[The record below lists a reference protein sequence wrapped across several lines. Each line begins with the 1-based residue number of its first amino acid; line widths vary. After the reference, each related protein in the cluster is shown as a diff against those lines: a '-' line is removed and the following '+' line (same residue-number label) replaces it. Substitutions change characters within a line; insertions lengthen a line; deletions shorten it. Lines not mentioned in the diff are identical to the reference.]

1 MNEIRTPP
9 GLPAATALGPV
20 RLRVA
25 DLDGVAGF
33 YRRAIGLH
41 DLPPADG
48 ALRLGALDGTP
59 LVELVGDPAASARP
73 PRSTGLFHLAILL
86 PSRADLAQAVHRVTG
101 AGWGFSGAADHL
113 VSEALYLNDP
123 EGNGIEIYRDR
134 PRDQWAHRDGELEM
148 GTLAIDLDG
157 VLGALPAG
165 TPDEGVPDGTVMGHV
180 HLQVHDVGA
189 AEAFY
194 NGVLGFDV
202 MVRGYPGAL
211 FVAAGGYH
219 HHLGLNTWSSRG
231 GAAPPAGSRGLDR
244 YRIHLPARADVDA
257 VAGRLAT
264 AGHEAVADGDGL
276 VVRDPSGNA
285 VMIATAP

>member
-1 MNEIRTPP
+1 MNEIQPTPA
-9 GLPAATALGPV
+9 LPAQTALGPV

-25 DLDGVAGF
+25 DLDGVAAF

-41 DLPPADG
+41 DLPPGDG
-48 ALRLGALDGTP
+48 VVRLGTPGGTP
-59 LVELVGDPAASARP
+59 LVELAGDPSAPERP
-73 PRSTGLFHLAILL
+73 PRSTGLFHLAILV

-165 TPDEGVPDGTVMGHV
+165 TADEGMPDGTVIGHM
-180 HLQVHDVGA
+180 HLQVRDVPE

-219 HHLGLNTWSSRG
+219 HHLGLNTWGTRG
-231 GAAPPAGSRGLDR
+231 AAAPPAGSRGLDH
-244 YRIHLPARADVDA
+244 YRIHLPARADLDA
-257 VAGRLAT
+257 VAARLADS
-264 AGHEAVADGDGL
+264 GHVPVPDADGIR
-276 VVRDPSGNA
+276 VADPSGNA
-285 VMIATAP
+285 VVVAAP